1 MKLLGCR
8 VSNRLFKTWSKAL
21 VHPVGPYFLT
31 KSMQKHFSSRI
42 LLTRSEFQSTFRNLS
57 FHDSYATYAIIP
69 EAPWVTLLSSEAFLA
84 LPKELHLELHQLQAK
99 LGRGQIYNFDDY
111 KALLQPSELELTHS
125 HTFDY
130 QGLLR
135 LDLSY
140 PLWHSFSFET
150 QKRWLAT
157 FISEDRNDCLSGQLS
172 KRQWRQ
178 INKRFPAIQHVL
190 GFPGNS
196 GPNCFATVLAALYER
211 DLAKHI
217 SSLWL
222 QRETFLREIKKQGY
236 QKSLLRITEH
246 LPESSILIWH
256 NNTHIQHTCLYLGDG
271 LVFNKDAQSWSA
283 PRQILKLETVLK
295 TWSED
300 KLDVQ
305 VYSLS

>member
-1 MKLLGCR
+1 
-8 VSNRLFKTWSKAL
+8 
-21 VHPVGPYFLT
+21 
-31 KSMQKHFSSRI
+31 MQKHFSSSI
-42 LLTRSEFQSTFRNLS
+42 LLTRSEFQSTFRSLS
-57 FHDSYATYAIIP
+57 FHDSYATYAVTL
-69 EAPWVTLLSSEAFLA
+69 EALWVTLLSSEEFGA
-84 LPKELHLELHQLQAK
+84 LPKELHLELRQLQAK
-99 LGRGQIYNFDDY
+99 LGRGQIYSFDDY

-135 LDLSY
+135 LELSY

-150 QKRWLAT
+150 QKHWLAT
-157 FISEDRNDCLSGQLS
+157 FVSEDRNDCLSGQLS

-178 INKRFPAIQHVL
+178 INKRLPAIQHLL
-190 GFPGNS
+190 GFSDKS
-196 GPNCFATVLAALYER
+196 GPNCFATVLAALL
-211 DLAKHI
+211 DIDVAKHI

-222 QRETFLREIKKQGY
+222 QSETFLREIKKRGY
-236 QKSLLRITEH
+236 QKSHFRVTEH

-256 NNTHIQHTCLYLGDG
+256 NNTHVQHTCLYLGDG
-271 LVFNKDAQSWSA
+271 LVFNKDAQSWFA
-283 PRQILKLETVLK
+283 PRQILRLENVLK